1 MTYHL
6 IGIKGTG
13 MSALAQILCELGYEV
28 QGSDI
33 EKHFFTE
40 EGLNKLGIKV
50 LPYNKENINKEMY
63 IIRGNSVK
71 DDNEEV
77 IRAKELDLTVYTYQE
92 MVSKLTKMFTTITV
106 AGCHGKTTTSAMMSL
121 VLDGIVGA
129 NYLIGDGTGH
139 ASKENKFFVLES
151 CEYYRHF
158 LEYSPYYAIITNID
172 LDHTD
177 YFKDLADVMD
187 AFTEYANNA
196 EKMVIACGDDAYV
209 RALEINKPIFF
220 YGIDEDNDIVAKDV
234 EYTKTGT
241 SFDVF
246 AEDNYYGHFDLPIFG
261 KHMLQDALAV
271 ISICYYERLDAKE
284 VGNILK
290 TFTGA
295 KRRFA
300 EIVVG
305 NTIIVDDYAHHPN
318 EMKATL
324 KAVKQK
330 YPNKE
335 IIAVFQPHTFS
346 RLNSFKDD
354 YISVLETCDEAYIF
368 DVHPAREVY
377 NPETDVTSDY
387 IISKNKKFHKFESAK
402 DLEKYENAVIVF
414 MSPNDLGK
422 HIEEYKSL
430 KEN

>member
-1 MTYHL
+1 MKYHM

-13 MSALAQILCELGYEV
+13 MSALASILCELGYDVE
-28 QGSDI
+28 GSDV

-40 EGLNKLGIKV
+40 EGLNKLNIKI
-50 LPYNKENINKEMY
+50 LPYDEKNINSNMY
-63 IIRGNSVK
+63 IIKGNSIK
-71 DDNEEV
+71 DDNVEV
-77 IRAKELDLTVYTYQE
+77 QKAKDLNLTVYTYQE

-106 AGCHGKTTTSAMMSL
+106 AGCHGKTTTTSMMAL
-121 VLDGIVGA
+121 VLDNIVGA

-139 ASKENKFFVLES
+139 GSKDNKFFVLEA

-158 LEYSPYYAIITNID
+158 LEYNPYYAIITNID

-177 YFKDLADVMD
+177 YFKDIADVMD
-187 AFTEYANNA
+187 AFTEYASKA
-196 EKMVIACGDDAYV
+196 EKMVIACGDNSFA
-209 RALEINKPIFF
+209 RALEINKPIFY
-220 YGIDEDNDIVAKDV
+220 YGVDDDNDIIAKDV
-234 EYTKTGT
+234 EYTKDGT
-241 SFDVF
+241 NFDVF
-246 AEDNYYGHFDLPIFG
+246 AEDNYYGHFELPIYG

-284 VGNILK
+284 VQKILK

-295 KRRFA
+295 KRRFN

-305 NTIIVDDYAHHPN
+305 DNIIIDDYAHHPN

-330 YPNKE
+330 YPNRE
-335 IIAVFQPHTFS
+335 VVCVFQPHTFS

-354 YISVLETCDEAYIF
+354 YVNVLETCDSAYIF

-377 NPETDVTSDY
+377 NPEVDVTSDY
-387 IISKNKKFHKFESAK
+387 IISKNEKFHKFERAE
-402 DLEKYENAVIVF
+402 DLEKYEKAVIVF

-422 HIEEYKSL
+422 YIDDYK
-430 KEN
+430 KIKG